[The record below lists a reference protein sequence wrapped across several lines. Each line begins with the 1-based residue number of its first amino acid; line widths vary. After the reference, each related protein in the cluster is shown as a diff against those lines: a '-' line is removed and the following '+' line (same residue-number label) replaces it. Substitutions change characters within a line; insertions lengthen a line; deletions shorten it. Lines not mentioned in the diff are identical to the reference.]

1 MTPGGELAKA
11 ALANEWTSPDSS
23 ATVLLAVAIDVL
35 SPECLHWEPETIRE
49 QLESELGIKILQRE
63 MDRFLALRA
72 ALISDMAYQ
81 DVLVFH
87 HTMNALNGS
96 RIIFSAWDPVDLDEL
111 TWGLYE
117 LMLNDKPESDDAWK
131 QRFSPDVRRYI
142 GVIANDGHYA
152 PGSLPIIIQTLADF
166 GPVVPDSTEFADDPV
181 IYGEAHGRSVEES
194 RDADDYAH
202 ARLQATLQALKTLP
216 FATRSPTW
224 PPPDSVAPADAALR

>member
-96 RIIFSAWDPVDLDEL
+96 RIIFSAWGPVDLDEL

-117 LMLNDKPESDDAWK
+117 LMLNDKPESDDAGNSGSH
-131 QRFSPDVRRYI
+131 RMSVGISVSSPMMATTRRAACLLSYRL
-142 GVIANDGHYA
+142 
-152 PGSLPIIIQTLADF
+152 SQTL
-166 GPVVPDSTEFADDPV
+166 VPWCRVP
-181 IYGEAHGRSVEES
+181 RS
-194 RDADDYAH
+194 
-202 ARLQATLQALKTLP
+202 
-216 FATRSPTW
+216 SPMT
-224 PPPDSVAPADAALR
+224 P